1 MGLIY
6 FVLIPLLLVLIFTY
20 SNDLKNLLILNIHN
34 PTLLSMIGS
43 NYIHSSFNH
52 LVGNVLFYYLIMIFV
67 FAFDALT
74 NRTMFSLNLP
84 LFFLIL
90 PLICSSLMIFVFNS
104 LEYNIT
110 SDGFSG
116 VVSGYFGYLSFSLFH
131 FIKEYYNIQFKRSIF
146 QLMWVMLLINL
157 FLISLIYGFIL
168 AVPIIIILLI
178 VAGYYT
184 KDDFHKIFTLVN
196 KIRPLQRGLILISFM
211 LCLCLGVQFLFP
223 ETIIHGK
230 TLTNIFVHYIG
241 YLFGS
246 SIPGFISIYVINK
259 QKK

>member
-1 MGLIY
+1 MGIIY

-20 SNDLKNLLILNIHN
+20 SNDLKNLLILNLHN

-110 SDGFSG
+110 SNGFSG
-116 VVSGYFGYLSFSLFH
+116 VVSCLFGYLSFSLFH
-131 FIKEYYNIQFKRSIF
+131 FIKEYYNIEFKRSIF
-146 QLMWVMLLINL
+146 QLMWVILLINL

-168 AVPIIIILLI
+168 VLPIILVLCILPI
-178 VAGYYT
+178 YYT
-184 KDDFHKIFTLVN
+184 KNDFNKIFTLLN
-196 KIRPLQRGLILISFM
+196 KIGPLPRGAILVSFI
-211 LCLCLGVQFLFP
+211 LCLCLGIQFLFP
-223 ETIIHGK
+223 ETITSDGNI
-230 TLTNIFVHYIG
+230 TNIFLHYIG
-241 YLFGS
+241 YIFG
-246 SIPGFISIYVINK
+246 IFFTGIISTYLINRK
-259 QKK
+259 